1 MQKTAF
7 LFGKLK
13 DQVFMEKPEGYA
25 VADLENHVCLLEK
38 IFKAWNKP
46 LEYGMRSSTCCLPSS
61 DFQDVNPIPACIKD
75 EEVTHRRYLCRRWYC
90 LWIHPMCCKT
100 ISSAFF
106 QWNLIY
112 AAYQQQFPFDIHR
125 DQE

>member
-38 IFKAWNKP
+38 IFKA
-46 LEYGMRSSTCCLPSS
+46 
-61 DFQDVNPIPACIKD
+61 
-75 EEVTHRRYLCRRWYC
+75 
-90 LWIHPMCCKT
+90 
-100 ISSAFF
+100 
-106 QWNLIY
+106 
-112 AAYQQQFPFDIHR
+112 
-125 DQE
+125 